1 MKYAA
6 DAIRV
11 RPEGKNYDDI
21 RKTLHEKVISG
32 IDFSRQMSDAAV
44 MELIDS
50 EVIQYAGTNP
60 ISLDDMRSVRQDLY
74 HSIRQLDVLQDLI
87 EDPEITEIM
96 INGPDRVFIE
106 KDGRITRLDIRF
118 SSAEKLEDVIQ
129 KIVADCNRVVNR
141 SDPIAD
147 ARLPGGE
154 RVSVVLP
161 PVALDGPILTIR
173 RFPPEPIT
181 MKDLIRFGSISQEC
195 ALYLETMVKAGYN
208 VFISGGTGSG
218 KTTFLNAL
226 SDAIPKTERII
237 TIEDNAELQIRHIPN
252 LVRLEAREASVDG
265 CRRVSI
271 RDLIRASLRMRPD
284 RIIVGEVR
292 GEEAIDMIQAM
303 NTGHDGSMSTGHA
316 NTAADMLARLETMI
330 QLGGLDLTPAA
341 IRSQIASGI
350 DLVVHLGRLR
360 DRSRKLLEISEIDG
374 VRDGNIAL
382 RTIYRFREEG
392 EKDGRVIGGWVME
405 NPPAHL
411 QKLSM
416 AGLHLPD
423 SGICGVHS

>member
-1 MKYAA
+1 M
-6 DAIRV
+6 
-11 RPEGKNYDDI
+11 